1 MASAAMSSAL
11 QSGAGAINKS
21 RENSGV
27 LAKLAPSSMLGQA
40 EKIDEL
46 EQDPER
52 VTANIMQTVR
62 AVAGAMI
69 GIAVLVIVL
78 NEVFS
83 IDAIANGTGEF
94 SGVLDSLRSTGSA
107 ALGLIVVGL
116 LVLAANRVMSFFGGG
131 GF

>member
-1 MASAAMSSAL
+1 MATSAMPSAL
-11 QSGAGAINKS
+11 ETGQSAVDDLSNRTG
-21 RENSGV
+21 
-27 LAKLAPSSMLGQA
+27 LAEA
-40 EKIDEL
+40 
-46 EQDPER
+46 R
-52 VTANIMQTVR
+52 IMQTVR

-94 SGVLDSLRSTGSA
+94 SGVLDSLRTTGSA

-116 LVLAANRVMSFFGGG
+116 LVLAANRVLSFFGGG